1 MTAAPLSLKDIAT
14 LSGHTHKT
22 INPVLEELGYVERT
36 HRGYRLTE
44 LGKSIA
50 VEVDRGSTVSTY
62 WNAQSILELLPKLKT
77 H

>member
-1 MTAAPLSLKDIAT
+1 MSAPMSLKDIAF

-22 INPVLEELGYVERT
+22 INPVLEQLGYVQRT

-44 LGKSIA
+44 LGREIA

-62 WNAQSILELLPKLKT
+62 WDATSIVKILPQLKLN
-77 H
+77 